1 MPAPWAT
8 TTDLNAYLTGSPY
21 PAPSGDTATR
31 LLARAFEV
39 IDDHTTGTW
48 AEVAGVPTWTDP
60 SDDTITVDVTDTLVA
75 AVCAQVEQWLEVG
88 EDNDIAGYA
97 RDTTVS
103 FGVSTTSLP
112 DLLAPRAARVLRKAL
127 LLVQPAAIGVELR

>member
-8 TTDLNAYLTGSPY
+8 TADLTTYLAGSPY
-21 PAPSGDTATR
+21 TAPTGATATHY
-31 LLARAFEV
+31 LDRAFEV
-39 IDDHTTGTW
+39 VDDHTTGTW
-48 AEVAGVPTWTDP
+48 SVVGGVPTWTDP
-60 SDDTITVDVTDTLVA
+60 ADSTNTRDVTADLVK

-88 EDNDIAGYA
+88 EDNDVAGYA

-103 FGVSTTSLP
+103 YGVSTTGLP

-127 LLVQPAAIGVELR
+127 LLVSPAAIGVELR